1 MSVISGKTEMT
12 TASSVLRKFSGSS
25 RDKVKSLVSKVQFET
40 HVERRVAT
48 VLDRV
53 EKDGDLQQYERFLM
67 LVKEEDFDVMSVM

>member
-40 HVERRVAT
+40 HVERRVVT